1 MQLLQA
7 NHMRV
12 NEILASPPPV
22 GKNVEIFGWIT
33 DTVEGLFLIDQND
46 VHDHLSPRRVKIDE
60 GNIMHAILRVVPMLG
75 GSYSTI
81 FNRAKVT
88 ADVISNNPTV
98 IKLRSIDV
106 EIVRNSGEF
115 ANIDIS
121 HELITQ
127 LRLKYGDYVFSPKDP
142 FKDWLGN

>member
-1 MQLLQA
+1 MD
-7 NHMRV
+7 V

-22 GKNVEIFGWIT
+22 GKNIEILGWIT
-33 DTVEGLFLIDQND
+33 DTAEGLFLIDQND
-46 VHDHLSPRRVKIDE
+46 RHDHITPGRVKIDD
-60 GNIMHAILRVVPMLG
+60 GNVMHAILRVVPMLG
-75 GSYSTI
+75 GGYSTI

-98 IKLRSIDV
+98 IKLRSIDI

-115 ANIDIS
+115 TEIDIS
-121 HELITQ
+121 EELIAQ

-142 FKDWLGN
+142 FKDWLDD